1 MRKQDVLALV
11 EDGGG
16 ASAPSIEDPPLHIES
31 PYRPDPVPAAA
42 AAAPAVPAAAAGSG
56 QLSRMRRQIGE
67 HMKRSLETAAT
78 CTTWIE
84 VDMSRV
90 EAARKRLGVTGL
102 AFVSRAV
109 IDALREHPSLNAT
122 MEGEQYQ
129 VHHDVNLGIAVSLG
143 EDGLIVPVIHGA
155 HELSVEG
162 LGARIKDV
170 ARRARSRELKP
181 DEVRGGTFTITNPG
195 QYGSIMATP
204 IINQPQVA
212 ILDFEAVDQAAGGRH
227 RRRRQRL
234 DRDPADHDPRA
245 ELGSP
250 CARRRLVGAVPGD
263 GQAAPRGGGRRV
275 TPELWVCHLGVV
287 DYRDGLALQERIC
300 AARQREELP
309 DVLLLLEHFPVY
321 TRGRRSG
328 ADELPM
334 GEEWYRMQGFDIVQT
349 DRGGKL
355 TYHGPGQLVGYPI
368 VRVDD
373 VIAYLRSLED
383 ALVAALAE
391 EGVSARGRVADGP
404 EYTGVWVD
412 DRKIASIGVH
422 LSRGVTTHGFA
433 INIEN
438 DLQPFEWVVAC
449 GLQGVRMTSLIKETR
464 RLAGQMPCFRKRA
477 AYQVAQALGRRQ
489 RLVSL
494 ARLEAACG
502 ALATQ

>member
-1 MRKQDVLALV
+1 
-11 EDGGG
+11 
-16 ASAPSIEDPPLHIES
+16 
-31 PYRPDPVPAAA
+31 
-42 AAAPAVPAAAAGSG
+42 
-56 QLSRMRRQIGE
+56 MRRQIGE

-109 IDALREHPSLNAT
+109 IDSLREHPALNAT

-129 VHHDVNLGIAVSLG
+129 VYRDVNLGIAVSLG
-143 EDGLIVPVIHGA
+143 DDGLIVPVIHGA

-162 LGARIKDV
+162 LAARVKDL

-212 ILDFEAVDQAAGGRH
+212 ILDFEAVIKRPVVVTDADGNDSIAIRPITILGLSWDH
-227 RRRRQRL
+227 RAL
-234 DRDPADHDPRA
+234 DGVA
-245 ELGSP
+245 
-250 CARRRLVGAVPGD
+250 CGAVPGG

-287 DYRDGLALQERIC
+287 EYREGLALQERIC

-309 DVLLLLEHFPVY
+309 DVLLLLEHYPVY

-368 VRVDD
+368 VRVND
-373 VIAYLRSLED
+373 VIEYLRTLED

-404 EYTGVWVD
+404 DYTGVWVE

-489 RLVSL
+489 RLVSR

-502 ALATQ
+502 VLAAQ